1 MYTSVLLRAFLA
13 QTQQHTIETRL
24 TTQAIMTI
32 NPAAADAAAM
42 MMVIV
47 LLSSTWAGRD
57 DDIRTEVDTDDS
69 VGVGVRVSSEME
81 IMINLHLPLQLYS
94 TKMPAYI
101 AHQGTLDKIY
111 AFPCDNYA
119 STIQQPFVLG
129 LHH

>member
-1 MYTSVLLRAFLA
+1 MYTSVLLRALLA
-13 QTQQHTIETRL
+13 QTQQHTIQTRL

-32 NPAAADAAAM
+32 NPAAADAAPM
-42 MMVIV
+42 MMIV
-47 LLSSTWAGRD
+47 LLSVPNGVVGEVGRD

-69 VGVGVRVSSEME
+69 VGVGGTVSSEIE
-81 IMINLHLPLQLYS
+81 IMISLQRPLQLYS

-119 STIQQPFVLG
+119 STI
-129 LHH
+129 